1 MEPYRFDDTMEV
13 TSDPHG
19 FPADDIEIDLDAYP
33 ESEDEVDNDVVVD
46 DASATVSDRREMSQD
61 PYDGS
66 KDADMADDDYSAVN
80 MLDLEAASY
89 QNDHDHHETGCN
101 VAPLTED
108 PYENDMDDDYE
119 EDIDAPI
126 PDSHSQ
132 VNIENEQANDKEE
145 GLENVVTEPTS
156 PQNKAEPNQNS
167 DIERA
172 QAHIQT
178 AATESDNLICS
189 QEHDSDPL
197 PAVVGDIN
205 DGTVKT
211 AEMHPAKHAINE
223 ISSNKKPP
231 SHTEPELQAL
241 AEGEGANSGEIN
253 LESNH
258 DSTVPS
264 QDTYYENSEGPTAAE
279 TTTEGDLEAVGKD
292 VEPGTASENADND
305 NVNENKT
312 AVEGDRT
319 ESTDFTGYQ
328 QLHKVTVLYQENEI
342 SLFPPNEDDSS
353 DMYFLEDEGLAHEPL
368 YLLFQAFRRVLG
380 THVTMKDELVVFIE
394 PLYLQLSEIA
404 VRESNTS
411 LHQIVQL
418 YLDLSRNDGIEEPD
432 PLYINLSFKS
442 TWEADL
448 TALRNAAESGQG
460 LASLGQWD
468 AQDQTES
475 TCTENQSRS
484 GLSNPPE
491 GERTLEAADTA
502 DGLISDNFQP
512 ETNPAGTSVLSDEQ
526 KDMNQNSASQP
537 LGEPEASQGNEEFL
551 NDSSTILNE
560 TQSEASGSYED
571 GSQSLKDSFAQEEL
585 TAVINTQNYSEDT
598 HDTPKETSVATSGI
612 NISEV
617 NNDFE
622 DGEVVTEGN
631 IHETTS
637 GINISEVNNDFED
650 GEIVT
655 EGNIH
660 ETKPIEDNQHLPPI
674 QKPNPKSPISPTSGS
689 FDKVSGEGATSGTWE
704 VAGNDGLNL
713 EDVGKAPEM
722 ENGDETPDLNIE
734 AAEPIL
740 KGHSESL
747 VEQQRDTQGAL
758 YKQEPTT
765 PGPNI
770 DVFDIDIDLFK
781 SPTTE
786 TGDGVLPEDNK
797 SSRLGEIIAGS
808 IMYDQTQ
815 KLPSSGPT
823 NDHIEWDFVDPD
835 VSGQNNQP
843 LLEDDNSKT
852 VKRPRDDDM
861 VVAPESSG
869 PDSKRQRSE

>member
-33 ESEDEVDNDVVVD
+33 ESVDEVDNDVVVD

-80 MLDLEAASY
+80 MLDLEAASF
-89 QNDHDHHETGCN
+89 QNDHDHHEAGHS

-108 PYENDMDDDYE
+108 PYENEMDGDYE

-145 GLENVVTEPTS
+145 GLENAVTETAS
-156 PQNKAEPNQNS
+156 PRNEAEPNQNF

-172 QAHIQT
+172 QAHMQT

-223 ISSNKKPP
+223 ISPNTTPP
-231 SHTEPELQAL
+231 SHTEPELQDL
-241 AEGEGANSGEIN
+241 AEGEGANSREIN
-253 LESNH
+253 LGSNH

-292 VEPGTASENADND
+292 VEPGTATENADND
-305 NVNENKT
+305 NFNQNKT

-411 LHQIVQL
+411 LHQIVKL

-537 LGEPEASQGNEEFL
+537 LGEPEASQGNEELL

-571 GSQSLKDSFAQEEL
+571 GSQSLKDSPAQEEL
-585 TAVINTQNYSEDT
+585 TAVTNTQNYSEDT

-617 NNDFE
+617 D
-622 DGEVVTEGN
+622 
-631 IHETTS
+631 
-637 GINISEVNNDFED
+637 NDFED

-660 ETKPIEDNQHLPPI
+660 KTKSIEDNQCLPPI
-674 QKPNPKSPISPTSGS
+674 QEPNPKSPISPTSGS
-689 FDKVSGEGATSGTWE
+689 FDKVSGEDATSGTWE
-704 VAGNDGLNL
+704 VAGTDGLNL
-713 EDVGKAPEM
+713 EDVGKAAEM

-734 AAEPIL
+734 ATEPIL
-740 KGHSESL
+740 KSHSDSL
-747 VEQQRDTQGAL
+747 VEQQRDTQGTL

-815 KLPSSGPT
+815 KLPSSDPT

-835 VSGQNNQP
+835 VSGQDNQP